1 LTNAAESKPQLSGAT
16 VECSD
21 VSEAET
27 LKVEVS
33 VVRQGLKSTQTG
45 HINRRMADDRE
56 SLLAAENI
64 TLKCGRR

>member
-1 LTNAAESKPQLSGAT
+1 MTSDTEIKPQLFGAT

-33 VVRQGLKSTQTG
+33 FARQGLKSTQNR
-45 HINRRMADDRE
+45 HINRRMADDRVD
-56 SLLAAENI
+56 LLVVKNI
-64 TLKCGRR
+64 TLIDSRR